1 MTDET
6 KDDLTLSALPD
17 SDAPQKEKW
26 ARGPLMIAVAIPL
39 LFVLLGIAFMGF
51 AVFKEHQTQNVPTP
65 ASAVMATSAA
75 PDTRPD
81 TRDEQIAR
89 LEAEL
94 NALRANQGAAT
105 PDNSP
110 RAFADTGSYGNASF
124 NSLSA
129 RLDRLE
135 ANQRLMVQAA
145 AAATAASG
153 LQQAA
158 KGSQPFLSELADVE
172 KSLTDTSLIAPLRP
186 LAQKG
191 VTSEVTLAVEFPTYA
206 ARAQAVSRPEADDG
220 FLTRLGNMFSR
231 LFTIRNIDPTTAK
244 GTDAVLIHAQ
254 ARIDEG
260 DLPGA
265 IAHLKTLPQSAQD
278 ALKPWLE
285 RAEQRAQV
293 DHLTRRVAIEAL
305 SRLSQVNYSTATS
318 APTASPTTPP
328 TAPESSL

>member
-6 KDDLTLSALPD
+6 KDDLTLSSLPD
-17 SDAPQKEKW
+17 TDSPQKEKW

-51 AVFKEHQTQNVPTP
+51 AVFKEQRAKTDVAALSTP
-65 ASAVMATSAA
+65 AQAVA
-75 PDTRPD
+75 PETRQEPQTD
-81 TRDEQIAR
+81 PRDEQIAR

-94 NALRANQGAAT
+94 NALKANPPAASS
-105 PDNSP
+105 DASGFGQ
-110 RAFADTGSYGNASF
+110 RLYSDTGYG
-124 NSLSA
+124 SLSA
-129 RLDRLE
+129 RVDRLE

-158 KGSQPFLSELADVE
+158 KSSQPFLSELADVE

-191 VTSEVTLAVEFPTYA
+191 VSSEVTLAVEFPAYA
-206 ARAQAVSRPEADDG
+206 ARAQAVARPATENG
-220 FLTRLGNMFSR
+220 FLDRLGNLFGR
-231 LFTIRNIDPTTAK
+231 LFTVRSIDPTTAK
-244 GTDAVLIHAQ
+244 GAEAVLIHAQ

-265 IAHLKTLPQSAQD
+265 IAHLKTLPPAAQD
-278 ALKPWLE
+278 ALKPWLD
-285 RAEQRAQV
+285 RAEQRVQV
-293 DHLTRRVAIEAL
+293 DQLTRRVAVEAL
-305 SRLSQVNYSTATS
+305 SRLSQVNYATNS
-318 APTASPTTPP
+318 YASP
-328 TAPESSL
+328 APEGSL

>member
-6 KDDLTLSALPD
+6 KDDITLSALPD
-17 SDAPQKEKW
+17 TKKEKW
-26 ARGPLMIAVAIPL
+26 ARGPLAIAVAIPL

-51 AVFKEHQTQNVPTP
+51 AVFNERQKAP
-65 ASAVMATSAA
+65 APPLSSAAAEPAKA
-75 PDTRPD
+75 PDTQPD
-81 TRDEQIAR
+81 PRDARIAR

-94 NALRANQGAAT
+94 NALKAAPAST
-105 PDNSP
+105 AEP
-110 RAFADTGSYGNASF
+110 RPYADTGNSYSSF
-124 NSLSA
+124 SA

-172 KSLTDTSLIAPLRP
+172 KSLTDTSVIAPLRP
-186 LAQKG
+186 LAQQG
-191 VTSEVTLAVEFPTYA
+191 VSSEVTLAVEFPAYA
-206 ARAQAVSRPEADDG
+206 ARAQAVSHPDADNG
-220 FLTRLGNMFSR
+220 FLNRVGNLFSR
-231 LFTIRNIDPTTAK
+231 LFTVRRIDPATAR

-265 IAHLKTLPQSAQD
+265 IAHLKTLPSAAQM
-278 ALKPWLE
+278 ALKPWLD
-285 RAEQRAQV
+285 RAEQRVQV
-293 DHLTRRVAIEAL
+293 DQLTRRVAVEAL
-305 SRLSQVNYSTATS
+305 SRLSQVNYATAANTQPS
-318 APTASPTTPP
+318 A
-328 TAPESSL
+328 EGSL